1 MAAAEVFLPTVPG
14 ELKARPQWVNWR
26 SERRGGKPTK
36 VPYAPTTGR
45 RASTTDASTWAGFD
59 AALRAWRRGDGYDGV
74 GFVFSNSDPYCGV
87 DLDDCLDD
95 AGDLA
100 TAAMKIVQRLDS
112 YTEISP
118 SGRGLKLFLRGTLP
132 PGGNRKGKVEI
143 YDRGR
148 YFTVTGQHLPGT
160 PTTIAERQREL
171 EAVHAELFG
180 SPAPRPAARPPVAI
194 RPPAEDRELLAR
206 ARSAKNGRKF
216 MRLFYCG
223 DLSDYGGDDS
233 AADLALCGL
242 LAFWCGG
249 DAERIDRL
257 FRQSALMREK
267 WDSRRGATTY
277 GQRTIAAALRL
288 RRG

>member
-14 ELKARPQWVNWR
+14 ELKARPQWVTWR

-59 AALRAWRRGDGYDGV
+59 AAFRAWRRGDGYDGV
-74 GFVFSNSDPYCGV
+74 GFVFSNTDPYCGV

-100 TAAMKIVQRLDS
+100 TVAMKIVQGLDS

-118 SGRGLKLFLRGTLP
+118 SGRGVKLFLRATLP

-148 YFTVTGQHLPGT
+148 YFTVTGDHLAGT
-160 PTTIAERQREL
+160 PCTVEARHQEL
-171 EAVHAELFG
+171 AAVHAEIFAP
-180 SPAPRPAARPPVAI
+180 PAPRRPARPVVAA
-194 RPPAEDRELLAR
+194 RPPAEDAELLAR
-206 ARSAKNGRKF
+206 ARSARNGRKF
-216 MRLFYCG
+216 MGLYYRG
-223 DLSDYGGDDS
+223 DLSAYGGDDS

-242 LAFWCGG
+242 LAFWCGSDG
-249 DAERIDRL
+249 ARIDRL

-277 GQRTIAAALRL
+277 GARTIATALRL